1 MNKKMLA
8 VFGLKWDPFSPG
20 VPTEALYLSPKV
32 ENFCWRAE
40 NLAREGGFALV
51 SGEPGGGKSDV
62 LRMLVERLSGLRDV
76 KVGLLSRPQAKLA
89 DFFREMGDLFGVQLQ
104 PHNRWAGS
112 KVLRERWQSHI
123 DAALFRPV
131 LVVDEAQEMQ
141 TSVLNELRL
150 MCSSRLDSHLLL
162 TTVLAGDGRLVE
174 RLRSEELLPLG
185 SRMRVRLT
193 LERATPE
200 EMLETLRHVLAR
212 AGNPKLMTGELMT
225 TLCEHATGNYR
236 SLMTM
241 AGELLA
247 VGAQRE
253 VKQLDEKLYLEVF
266 AVPPPVQQQLKA
278 AQSRRR

>member
-1 MNKKMLA
+1 MNKKLLA
-8 VFGLKWDPFSPG
+8 VFGLKWNPFSPD
-20 VPTEALYLSPKV
+20 VPIEALHLTPRV
-32 ENFCWRAE
+32 ENFCWRTE

-62 LRMLVERLSGLRDV
+62 LRLLVERLTGLRDV

-123 DAALFRPV
+123 DAALFRAV

-185 SRMRVRLT
+185 SRMRVRLS

-200 EMLETLRHVLAR
+200 EMLETLRHVLAK
-212 AGNPKLMTGELMT
+212 AGNAKLMTAELMT

-236 SLMTM
+236 TLMTM

-247 VGAQRE
+247 IGAQRE

-278 AQSRRR
+278 AQGRRR

>member
-1 MNKKMLA
+1 MDKKLLS
-8 VFGLKWDPFSPG
+8 VFGLKWDPFSPN
-20 VPTEALYLSPKV
+20 VPIEALHVTPRV

-51 SGEPGGGKSDV
+51 TGEPGCGKSGT
-62 LRMLVERLSGLRDV
+62 LRLLVERLTALRDV
-76 KVGLLSRPQAKLA
+76 KVSVLSRPQTKLA
-89 DFFREMGDLFGVQLQ
+89 DFYREMGDLFGVQLQ
-104 PHNRWAGS
+104 PHNRWGGS
-112 KVLRERWQSHI
+112 KVLRERWQVHI

-174 RLRSEELLPLG
+174 RLRTEELLPLG
-185 SRMRVRLT
+185 SRMRVRLS

-200 EMLETLRHVLAR
+200 EMLETLHYVVAQ
-212 AGNPKLMTGELMT
+212 AGNAKLMTAELMT
-225 TLCEHATGNYR
+225 MLVEHSTGNYR
-236 SLMTM
+236 TLMTM
-241 AGELLA
+241 AGELLV

-253 VKQLDEKLYLEVF
+253 VKQIDEKLYFEIF
-266 AVPPPVQQQLKA
+266 AVPPPAEKLNA